1 MIIKSNIRD
10 YEVYFEKDFRFLEKL
25 KGYSHAFF
33 VIDRNVYDLYPKQL
47 HDIPEEKLYLL
58 DAVEENKNISTALD
72 ICEKMTNI
80 PAKRNSIM
88 ITIGGGICQDI
99 SGFAANILY
108 RGINWILVPTTLL
121 SACDSCIGSK
131 TSLNYKKYKN
141 LLGTFYPPQE
151 LYIYSSFFDTLSERD
166 FKSGLGEVVKFNVMK
181 GSDGVKSLEKNIDLL
196 IEKDMTTLNDFVK
209 SSLEFKKPLVERDEF
224 DKGDRIALNFAHTF
238 GHAIES
244 VSKYAVPHG
253 TAVAIGMLMANH
265 ISVRRGILSVEIN
278 ERIIKLVD
286 KIVTIDYKEKYF
298 ETDGIIEAMKNDKKR
313 KGEKLAAVLLD
324 SQYETNVYFDL
335 EIDEICEAIEYIK
348 NFLKEGNKNEN

>member
-1 MIIKSNIRD
+1 MIIKSNIRN
-10 YEVYFEKDFRFLEKL
+10 YELYFENDFSFLKKI
-25 KGYSHAFF
+25 KGYTHTFF
-33 VIDRNVYDLYPKQL
+33 VIDKNVYKLYEEQFI
-47 HDIPEEKLYLL
+47 DIPQEKLYLL
-58 DAVEENKNISTALD
+58 DAVEENKNIETALY
-72 ICEKMTNI
+72 ICEKMTSI
-80 PAKRNSIM
+80 PAKRNSTM
-88 ITIGGGICQDI
+88 VTIGGGICQDV

-108 RGINWILVPTTLL
+108 RGINWILIPTTLL

-131 TSLNYKKYKN
+131 TSLNYKKFKN

-151 LYIYSSFFDTLSERD
+151 LHIYSSFFNTLSDKD

-181 GSDGVKSLEKNIDLL
+181 GYGAIASLEENMDLL
-196 IEKDMTTLNDFVK
+196 LDKDVKTMNKFVK
-209 SSLEFKKPLVERDEF
+209 SSLDFKKPLVERDEF

-244 VSKYAVPHG
+244 VSMYAIPHG

-265 ISVRRGILSVEIN
+265 ISVKRGVLSEEIN
-278 ERIIKLVD
+278 EKIIQLVD
-286 KIVTIDYKEKYF
+286 KIVTIDYKDEYF
-298 ETDGIIEAMKNDKKR
+298 NTNGIIEAMKNDKKR